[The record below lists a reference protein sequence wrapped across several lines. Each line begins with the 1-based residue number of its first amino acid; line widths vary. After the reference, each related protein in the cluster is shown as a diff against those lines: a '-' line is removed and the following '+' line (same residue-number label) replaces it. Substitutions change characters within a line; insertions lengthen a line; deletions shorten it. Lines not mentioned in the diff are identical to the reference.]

1 MDLGVAFGAFREGMF
16 LSRIVRGCLT
26 QRFFLSLLLLLASI
40 GVACSRSGPAAIP
53 APEPPKH
60 PNILFILTDDL
71 DADSIKVMPQ
81 LKSLL
86 IEEGT
91 LFANFFI
98 TTPLC
103 CPSRTSILRGQYAHN
118 TQIFGNRIPHGGFKK
133 VYSLGLEK
141 STIATWLHAG
151 GYKTTLIGKYLNGY
165 PMKNSETY
173 VPPGWDE
180 WYSPV
185 GGQPYSGFNY
195 TLNENGNL
203 VSYGNSPK
211 DYGTDVYH
219 RKATKFIRSAIKDGK
234 PFFVYLSMYTPH
246 EPATPAPRHQDLFAG
261 TEAPHP
267 SSFNE
272 SNVRDKPRYI
282 RNLHPL
288 NNDQITK
295 IDELYRRRLQSL
307 QAIDEMLANL
317 VETLEGLGQLENT
330 YIVFS
335 SDNGYHLGHH
345 RLRFGK
351 QTPYEEDIRVPL
363 VVRGPNVPVG
373 QVIEHLTANI
383 DLAPTF
389 AEWAGITAAAFVDGR
404 SLVPLLSGISPV
416 EDIWRQ
422 AILLERNTS
431 GRHTPVPAF
440 QAIRT
445 KDYKYVEYVTGER
458 ELYDLSKDAHEL
470 QNISEMADPAL
481 IQQLAARLIEL
492 HRCAATSC
500 RNTEDAP
507 VSFHFSSHALR
518 STP

>member
-1 MDLGVAFGAFREGMF
+1 MF

-26 QRFFLSLLLLLASI
+26 QRFFLSLLLLFASI
-40 GVACSRSGPAAIP
+40 GVACSSSEPTVVP
-53 APEPPKH
+53 APDPPKH

-71 DADSIKVMPQ
+71 DTDSIKVMPQ

-86 IEEGT
+86 IEQGT
-91 LFANFFI
+91 LFSNFFI

-118 TQIFGNRIPHGGFKK
+118 TQIFGNQIPHGGFEK
-133 VYSLGLEK
+133 VYSLGLEE
-141 STIATWLHAG
+141 STIATWLHAV
-151 GYKTTLIGKYLNGY
+151 GYNTALMGKYLNAY

-185 GGQPYSGFNY
+185 EGQPYSGFNY
-195 TLNENGNL
+195 TLNENGKL
-203 VSYGNSPK
+203 VSYGNNPK

-219 RKATKFIRSAIKDGK
+219 RKATRFITSAIKSGK
-234 PFFVYLSMYTPH
+234 PFFVYLSTYTPH
-246 EPATPAPRHQDLFAG
+246 EPATPAPRHQDLFADA
-261 TEAPHP
+261 EAPHSP
-267 SSFNE
+267 SFNE
-272 SNVRDKPRYI
+272 GDVSDKPRRI

-288 NNDQITK
+288 NNSQIIN

-389 AEWAGITAAAFVDGR
+389 AEWAGVTAADFVDGR
-404 SLVPLLSGISPV
+404 SLVPLLSGNSPL
-416 EDIWRQ
+416 ENIWRQ
-422 AILLERNTS
+422 AILLETNTT
-431 GRHTPVPAF
+431 RRDTPVPAF

-458 ELYDLSKDAHEL
+458 ELYDLSKDPHEL
-470 QNISEMADPAL
+470 QNINEIADPAL
-481 IQQLAARLIEL
+481 IQQLAARLVEL
-492 HRCAATSC
+492 RSCAARSC
-500 RNTEDAP
+500 RDTEDAP
-507 VSFHFSSHALR
+507 FS
-518 STP
+518 P

>member
-1 MDLGVAFGAFREGMF
+1 
-16 LSRIVRGCLT
+16 
-26 QRFFLSLLLLLASI
+26 
-40 GVACSRSGPAAIP
+40 
-53 APEPPKH
+53 
-60 PNILFILTDDL
+60 
-71 DADSIKVMPQ
+71 
-81 LKSLL
+81 
-86 IEEGT
+86 
-91 LFANFFI
+91 
-98 TTPLC
+98 
-103 CPSRTSILRGQYAHN
+103 
-118 TQIFGNRIPHGGFKK
+118 
-133 VYSLGLEK
+133 
-141 STIATWLHAG
+141 
-151 GYKTTLIGKYLNGY
+151 
-165 PMKNSETY
+165 
-173 VPPGWDE
+173 
-180 WYSPV
+180 
-185 GGQPYSGFNY
+185 
-195 TLNENGNL
+195 
-203 VSYGNSPK
+203 
-211 DYGTDVYH
+211 
-219 RKATKFIRSAIKDGK
+219 
-234 PFFVYLSMYTPH
+234 
-246 EPATPAPRHQDLFAG
+246 
-261 TEAPHP
+261 
-267 SSFNE
+267 
-272 SNVRDKPRYI
+272 
-282 RNLHPL
+282 
-288 NNDQITK
+288 
-295 IDELYRRRLQSL
+295 L

-507 VSFHFSSHALR
+507 VSFSNFVRDNVAQIR
-518 STP
+518 